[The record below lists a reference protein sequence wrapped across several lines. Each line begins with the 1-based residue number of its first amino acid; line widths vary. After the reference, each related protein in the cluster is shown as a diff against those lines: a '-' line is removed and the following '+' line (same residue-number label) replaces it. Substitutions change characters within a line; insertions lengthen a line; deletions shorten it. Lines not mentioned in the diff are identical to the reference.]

1 MENISGVEL
10 VESASSYRMLTQMD
24 LLRFLKDHGPRIEE
38 IISQTVREL
47 GAVNENVFAISDRTK
62 VIEAIRCMRAALL
75 NAVPI
80 VKASNA
86 SEEDHS
92 QLINVSDLLRVQ
104 SGFSFLATPVYQK
117 FS

>member
-24 LLRFLKDHGPRIEE
+24 LLRFLKDHAPHIEG

-47 GAVNENVFAISDRTK
+47 GAVNENVFPISDRTK
-62 VIEAIRCMRAALL
+62 VIEAIRCMRAAML

-92 QLINVSDLLRVQ
+92 QLINVSDLLRVL
-104 SGFSFLATPVYQK
+104 SVFSFLATPVYHK